1 MLKTGSESDDSNTD
15 LTASELGTV
24 EPMDIDSTTT
34 EQDHDMG
41 DFGSVSFVSSTVSE
55 SVPPSEGNYADE
67 EHGSRRVA
75 KKVWSKA
82 EVAAVMR
89 HFKGH
94 ISRGKLA
101 TKTGGRPRVSTKN
114 SAKYKGLRTK

>member
-1 MLKTGSESDDSNTD
+1 MPFFPDEIALSDAEDSGSESDDSNTD
-15 LTASELGTV
+15 LTASEFGTV
-24 EPMDIDSTTT
+24 EPMAIDSTTT

-41 DFGSVSFVSSTVSE
+41 DF
-55 SVPPSEGNYADE
+55 GNYADE

-89 HFKGH
+89 HFKVCK
-94 ISRGKLA
+94 IPLTPS
-101 TKTGGRPRVSTKN
+101 
-114 SAKYKGLRTK
+114 